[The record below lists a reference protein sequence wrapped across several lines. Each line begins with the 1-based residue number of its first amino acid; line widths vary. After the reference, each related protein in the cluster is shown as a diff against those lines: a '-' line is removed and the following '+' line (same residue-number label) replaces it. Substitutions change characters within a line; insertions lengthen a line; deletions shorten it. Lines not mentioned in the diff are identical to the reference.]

1 MPIRFLAL
9 VFCVQVETP
18 WSAIGQWFGAQGLV
32 VRRFDGIAARVRHGM
47 MLVQY
52 LSPDDE
58 DSHRWSRSQ
67 VRERVRARG
76 GGGGRHHPQA
86 SHP

>member
-1 MPIRFLAL
+1 MTSGAL
-9 VFCVQVETP
+9 PETASAELHAASVE
-18 WSAIGQWFGAQGLV
+18 
-32 VRRFDGIAARVRHGM
+32 H

-76 GGGGRHHPQA
+76 GGGRRHHPQA